1 MLANHGQFSRQ
12 IRNRL
17 ETTGMG
23 LGLVRLL
30 QDSRRFDEAKTTLYS
45 LEDGFQGVAK
55 KSVKPGRNRCKANQ
69 LKGTRTD
76 AAETLT
82 LPLSIA

>member
-1 MLANHGQFSRQ
+1 MLANHAKFTRQ
-12 IRNRL
+12 MRTRL
-17 ETTGMG
+17 KTTCIG

-30 QDSRRFDEAKTTLYS
+30 QDARRFAEPKTTLYS
-45 LEDGFQGVAK
+45 LEDGFQDLAK

-76 AAETLT
+76 AAKMLT
-82 LPLSIA
+82 HPLSIA